1 MEVKACCL
9 YATTRGVVKPDKDG
23 YYELTVGQAG
33 VPNAAGLVYSL
44 PVLEAA
50 LAEPNFQRMEAKKA
64 IYGELAIGPRYGD
77 MNAMFDKTHIRAAN
91 IIMYT
96 VAYNL
101 NKETG
106 LLTAKIKPVGAQHQK
121 LRTALDQGVGGVK
134 MQLRAVI
141 NSREGNEIKNMTL
154 VTFDVDVV
162 G

>member
-1 MEVKACCL
+1 MEVKVCCL

-33 VPNAAGLVYSL
+33 VPNAAGLVYPLS
-44 PVLEAA
+44 VLEAA

-77 MNAMFDKTHIRAAN
+77 LNAMFDKMHIRAAN

-121 LRTALDQGVGGVK
+121 LLTALDQGVGGVK